1 MKNNYEDL
9 DKSLNI
15 ESSIVEVEKTI
26 TPIDI
31 IPTQNNDIKKD
42 YEYTRANLY
51 SLIEKGQEAINGIM
65 ELAGDGGSPRAYEVA
80 GQLIKSVADTT
91 DKLIDLQKKLKDV
104 QEDNTKV
111 SNNVTN
117 NAVFVGSTSELSK
130 LLKQGFLNNKGIN
143 HIWQMGSLR
152 KWFKGSKS
160 VDGKPGWVEVISG
173 EPCAREEGEED
184 ETPKCVSSDKRASM
198 TKSERISAQRR
209 KSAADPNQPEKSGAA
224 KPTYVSTDKPKK
236 KMNEESDVK
245 GKGSGTKDACY
256 TKVKSRY
263 SVWPSAYASGALVKC
278 RKVGAANWGNKSES
292 INLSSKD
299 SISEE
304 MGMRYCPKCEKD
316 ETRDVCRYGPKYWDM
331 FSLPSRLSPNQ
342 MKFSIA
348 QVHPANESKE
358 PDHEYSMARSELS
371 TIISA
376 AKRLR
381 GKLKG
386 EGNIEAWVQSKITK
400 AADYIDAAADY
411 LDSGEHNVQGSMDE
425 ACWKGYKKK
434 GMKTMFGKRYPNC
447 VKIKESN
454 DEYSNW
460 REDFG
465 LNEASAAWQRKAG
478 KNPEGGLNA
487 KGVASYRAQNPGSKL
502 QTAVTT
508 KPSKLKPGSKDAKR
522 RKSFCARMGGN
533 PGPMKDEKGRP
544 TRKALSL
551 RKWNC

>member
-1 MKNNYEDL
+1 MNEQLKPYKTVEEIAKKHRMEISDIQRQLDMGVPIEHEHTKNHKLAMEIALQHL
-9 DKSLNI
+9 D
-15 ESSIVEVEKTI
+15 E
-26 TPIDI
+26 
-31 IPTQNNDIKKD
+31 IPD
-42 YEYTRANLY
+42 YYTRL
-51 SLIEKGQEAINGIM
+51 KKMEAS
-65 ELAGDGGSPRAYEVA
+65 A
-80 GQLIKSVADTT
+80 
-91 DKLIDLQKKLKDV
+91 KKEHKKFKDV
-104 QEDNTKV
+104 KE
-111 SNNVTN
+111 
-117 NAVFVGSTSELSK
+117 
-130 LLKQGFLNNKGIN
+130 
-143 HIWQMGSLR
+143 SLR
-152 KWFKGSKS
+152 DWFGKSKS
-160 VDGKPGWVEVISG
+160 KGKKGKPGWVEVISG

-400 AADYIDAAADY
+400 AADYVDAAADY

-544 TRKALSL
+544 TRKTLSL

>member
-1 MKNNYEDL
+1 VPKL
-9 DKSLNI
+9 KSHRTVESIAKKHRQNI
-15 ESSIVEVEKTI
+15 SFVRNQLKMGI
-26 TPIDI
+26 
-31 IPTQNNDIKKD
+31 
-42 YEYTRANLY
+42 A
-51 SLIEKGQEAINGIM
+51 IEKEHTKDKD
-65 ELAGDGGSPRAYEVA
+65 LA
-80 GQLIKSVADTT
+80 AD
-91 DKLIDLQKKLKDV
+91 IALQHLDEFPDYYTKLKKMESDARKEHKNFNDV
-104 QEDNTKV
+104 KE
-111 SNNVTN
+111 
-117 NAVFVGSTSELSK
+117 
-130 LLKQGFLNNKGIN
+130 
-143 HIWQMGSLR
+143 SLR
-152 KWFKGSKS
+152 DWFGKS
-160 VDGKPGWVEVISG
+160 ESIGKKRKPGWVEVVSG

-198 TKSERISAQRR
+198 TRSQRISAQRR

-224 KPTYVSTDKPKK
+224 KPTYVPTDKPKK

-358 PDHEYSMARSELS
+358 PDHEHSMARSELS

-447 VKIKESN
+447 VKVEESN

-460 REDFG
+460 RKDFG

-522 RKSFCARMGGN
+522 RKSFCARMGGM